1 MRYKADARMQAVAR
15 FREKVGDFAQRS
27 AEDFRYLLQL
37 LRDARAEIA
46 GKVRAY
52 EECVVS
58 ARGLLA
64 QARGK
69 KSAYANARAGLESE
83 LSRTDKTVSRTQ
95 RTENGGTKTTEEP
108 NPQYAQLKQQ
118 ADRAASQC
126 AAASAV
132 SEKVYQKL
140 CGLEHDLE
148 FLQADLRKAETCIG
162 QAEALCRETE
172 ALNEGASSALERVV
186 GALSDY
192 LNVSP
197 GK

>member
-1 MRYKADARMQAVAR
+1 MSYKAYAHMHAVAR

-27 AEDFRYLLQL
+27 AENFRYLLQL
-37 LRDARAEIA
+37 FQEACAEIG

-52 EECVVS
+52 EECVASV
-58 ARGLLA
+58 RGLLV

-69 KSAYANARAGLESE
+69 KSEYANARAELESG
-83 LSRTDKTVSRTQ
+83 LSRTDKTVVRTQ
-95 RTENGGTKTTEEP
+95 STGNGERKTTEEP
-108 NPQYAQLKQQ
+108 NPQYEQLKRQ

-140 CGLEHDLE
+140 CGLERDLE
-148 FLQADLRKAETCIG
+148 FLRADLRKAEKCLE

-172 ALNEGASSALERVV
+172 ALNEDASSELERVV
-186 GALSDY
+186 GTLNDY
-192 LNVSP
+192 LNVSVR
-197 GK
+197 K

>member
-1 MRYKADARMQAVAR
+1 MSYKADARMQAVAR

-83 LSRTDKTVSRTQ
+83 LSRTDKTVSRQ
-95 RTENGGTKTTEEP
+95 
-108 NPQYAQLKQQ
+108 
-118 ADRAASQC
+118 S
-126 AAASAV
+126 ASACPMQV
-132 SEKVYQKL
+132 
-140 CGLEHDLE
+140 
-148 FLQADLRKAETCIG
+148 
-162 QAEALCRETE
+162 
-172 ALNEGASSALERVV
+172 SALRRY
-186 GALSDY
+186 ACKNSR
-192 LNVSP
+192 SCSRP
-197 GK
+197 HSF

>member
-1 MRYKADARMQAVAR
+1 MSYKADARMQAVAR

-52 EECVVS
+52 EECVAS

-118 ADRAASQC
+118 ADRAEIGRAS
-126 AAASAV
+126 
-132 SEKVYQKL
+132 
-140 CGLEHDLE
+140 
-148 FLQADLRKAETCIG
+148 
-162 QAEALCRETE
+162 CRE
-172 ALNEGASSALERVV
+172 RV
-186 GALSDY
+186 
-192 LNVSP
+192 
-197 GK
+197 

>member
-1 MRYKADARMQAVAR
+1 MSYKADARMQAVAR

-83 LSRTDKTVSRTQ
+83 LRGRTR
-95 RTENGGTKTTEEP
+95 P
-108 NPQYAQLKQQ
+108 
-118 ADRAASQC
+118 
-126 AAASAV
+126 
-132 SEKVYQKL
+132 
-140 CGLEHDLE
+140 
-148 FLQADLRKAETCIG
+148 
-162 QAEALCRETE
+162 
-172 ALNEGASSALERVV
+172 
-186 GALSDY
+186 
-192 LNVSP
+192 SP
-197 GK
+197 GRRGRKTAGQRRRRNPIRSMRS